1 MAVDWLCG
9 WRVRTAAAASV
20 LTLAVSHSTAVH
32 SCARLLCTVCAA
44 ASRRFEL
51 AMARLCCCDGSRP
64 VSVPASTSRR
74 LRLTSA
80 HLRRSAKGVT
90 CRAGPT
96 AAPHQPSSQHHHA
109 AGTATDWIT
118 DGVSLTVY
126 PPDDD
131 ATPFD
136 AMAFAISRAFATYE
150 PSLWTYGARRGGRV
164 SAAPIEWSL
173 ARTMRLMSAVER
185 ADAYVCR
192 DECSGSVI
200 SSVFLL
206 ENAGVH
212 ALIYL

>member
-1 MAVDWLCG
+1 VSEVCAYDCRPANPVAVAL
-9 WRVRTAAAASV
+9 
-20 LTLAVSHSTAVH
+20 
-32 SCARLLCTVCAA
+32 CAA

-51 AMARLCCCDGSRP
+51 AMARLGCCDGSRP

-192 DECSGSVI
+192 DERSGSVI